1 MNSSS
6 GIRYERPSPEAQRL
20 VNGFRVYQMIAASCD
35 LGLFDV
41 LADVPRS
48 AHELAVVTGAHE
60 SSLHRLLRGLVVWGL
75 ATEEPDGRFKAAP
88 IGDAFRAD
96 RPGLRNMALMIKD
109 DVYRAWGDLLHT
121 VRTGESAYLHV
132 FGESHFD
139 LLGHEPELSSRFNA
153 AMVETTSRIS
163 AAFIAAYDFAGAR
176 TVVDVGGGSGA
187 LLAAVLQAHPAVRGI
202 VFDLAQGLEGAGPL
216 LDAAGAGVAER
227 VTLVTGSFFESVPP
241 GGDLYMLKSII
252 HDWDDRQAL
261 TILESCRK
269 AMAPSARLV
278 LLERILPERVDQ
290 SQQAFDAVMGDLQ
303 MMVVL
308 GGRERTTAEYGDLL
322 GRAGLR
328 LARFVPTASG
338 FGIVEAIPAR

>member
-1 MNSSS
+1 MKNSSS
-6 GIRYERPSPEAQRL
+6 GIPYERPSPEAQRL
-20 VNGFRVYQMIAASCD
+20 VNGFRVYQMIAAACD
-35 LGLFDV
+35 LGLFDA
-41 LADVPRS
+41 LAEAPRS
-48 AHELAVVTGAHE
+48 AYELAMATDAHE
-60 SSLHRLLRGLVVWGL
+60 SSLHRLLRGMVVWGL
-75 ATEEPDGRFKAAP
+75 AIEEPDGRFTAAP
-88 IGDAFRAD
+88 LGDAFRAD

-121 VRTGESAYLHV
+121 VRTGETAYIHV

-153 AMVETTSRIS
+153 AMVETTTRIS
-163 AAFIAAYDFAGAR
+163 AAFVASYDFAGAG

-187 LLAAVLQAHPAVRGI
+187 LLAAVLKAHPAMRGI
-202 VFDLAQGLEGAGPL
+202 LFDLAHGLEGAGRV
-216 LDAAGAGVAER
+216 LDAAGVAER
-227 VTLVTGSFFESVPP
+227 ATLVTGSFFESVPP

-252 HDWDDRQAL
+252 HDWDDRKAL

-290 SQQAFDAVMGDLQ
+290 SQLAFDAVMGDLQ

-308 GGRERTTAEYGDLL
+308 GGRERTTTEYGELL
-322 GRAGLR
+322 GQAGLR
-328 LARFVPTASG
+328 LTRFVPTASG
-338 FGIVEAIPAR
+338 FAVVEAVTGS